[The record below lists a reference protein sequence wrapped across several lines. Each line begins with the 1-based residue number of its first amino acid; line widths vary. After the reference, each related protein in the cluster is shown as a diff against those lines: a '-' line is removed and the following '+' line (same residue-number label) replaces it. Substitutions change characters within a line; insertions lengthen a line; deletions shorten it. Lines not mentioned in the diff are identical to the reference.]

1 MNPLN
6 KKIAFGVAG
15 ATATALAAGGIAN
28 AISDHSLEKDRQRTI
43 KNIRGDSKEARRQRI
58 QVNKDF
64 NKEEKSIDHTIEL
77 ATAGAI
83 AVSGLSGVGIAKIAK
98 TL

>member
-15 ATATALAAGGIAN
+15 AAGASLAVGGIAN
-28 AISDHSLEKDRQRTI
+28 AISDNNLEKERRDTLKGI
-43 KNIRGDSKEARRQRI
+43 KGNSKEARKRRI

-83 AVSGLSGVGIAKIAK
+83 ATSGLAGVGISKVASMM
-98 TL
+98 